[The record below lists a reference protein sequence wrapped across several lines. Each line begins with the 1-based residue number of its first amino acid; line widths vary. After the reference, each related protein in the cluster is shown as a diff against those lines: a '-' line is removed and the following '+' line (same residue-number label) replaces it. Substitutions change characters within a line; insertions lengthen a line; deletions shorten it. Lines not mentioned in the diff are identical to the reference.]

1 MGSVMEDIYNNGVD
15 NQTNG
20 KVDGRKI
27 FYVNVNDGVAMQMV
41 SARNELNEN
50 PSNFSKE
57 EILNIKNYWDNQ
69 KYEIIPTLQP
79 MFENIWKWNDIAGV
93 ESNHQTMKLYEKLIT
108 EEYNEFM
115 EAFTGNA
122 ALNFEAEVLE
132 AEELDACIDLI
143 WVIVGYMRSR
153 GWTKETVREAIE
165 EVERSNYSKF
175 VEGADGTLE
184 CIKRADGKIQK
195 PKEFSPAN
203 MLTIIEKFH
212 KNLK

>member
-1 MGSVMEDIYNNGVD
+1 MEDIYDNGLE
-15 NQTNG
+15 NQFTHAPNIPVKEVSWG
-20 KVDGRKI
+20 GT
-27 FYVNVNDGVAMQMV
+27 GVYHTGGYHQEV
-41 SARNELNEN
+41 L
-50 PSNFSKE
+50 PS
-57 EILNIKNYWDNQ
+57 
-69 KYEIIPTLQP
+69 
-79 MFENIWKWNDIAGV
+79 MFNNIWRWNDIAGV

-153 GWTKETVREAIE
+153 GWTKETVQEAIE

-184 CIKRADGKIQK
+184 CIKRSDGKIQK